1 MTRPTHA
8 KHVPEPIDLVEVEP
22 GVYGTRLDH
31 DIEQMTRPAPA
42 KPAPSYGWLAA
53 FICFFVS
60 AALGTGFVEAVF
72 VGVVGAYVQFVVVT
86 TLRGEGK
93 R

>member
-31 DIEQMTRPAPA
+31 QLDQMTKPAPA
-42 KPAPSYGWLAA
+42 KPAPTYSWLAA

-60 AALGTGFVEAVF
+60 AALGAGFVEAVF
-72 VGVVGAYVQFVVVT
+72 VGLVAAYVQYVAVRV
-86 TLRGEGK
+86 LAR
-93 R
+93 